1 MTVALQPITAAP
13 AATLCS
19 VPALRAMAVATQLL
33 QRRFLLMEPADRR
46 VELLALVQ
54 RLELAAAHT
63 DGADLPLL
71 IAVAGVMLRRVLA
84 QSKQHRRVCV

>member
-1 MTVALQPITAAP
+1 
-13 AATLCS
+13 
-19 VPALRAMAVATQLL
+19 
-33 QRRFLLMEPADRR
+33 MEPADRR

-84 QSKQHRRVCV
+84 QSKQYRRVCV